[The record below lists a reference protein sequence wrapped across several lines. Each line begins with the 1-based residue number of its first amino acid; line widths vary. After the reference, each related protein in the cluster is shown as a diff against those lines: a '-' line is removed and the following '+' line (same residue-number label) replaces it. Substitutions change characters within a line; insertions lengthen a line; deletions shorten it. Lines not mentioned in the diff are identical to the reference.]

1 LKLITFPNGKRMI
14 GEQPARRRD
23 FISTA
28 SFTQRLAFHFHLSPH
43 TRPALYDESRR
54 NKVLARPNKE
64 LLPKLATMNAW
75 HSYTIRAEGARIRL
89 WIDDQLIVDYTEK
102 DDAIPRTGIIAP
114 QVHGGAK
121 VLVRYKDI
129 YITELA
135 GK

>member
-1 LKLITFPNGKRMI
+1 
-14 GEQPARRRD
+14 
-23 FISTA
+23 
-28 SFTQRLAFHFHLSPH
+28 
-43 TRPALYDESRR
+43 
-54 NKVLARPNKE
+54 VLARPDKE

-89 WIDDQLIVDYTEK
+89 WIDDQLTVDYTEK